1 MYDDFYSA
9 LEKGRIEPITFW
21 EGTVSKWDYIKQTR
35 LMIELLGKV
44 AKEEREGRYGSD
56 LHRYAMDLAY
66 YIGRESNIQETMRK
80 ERESTTNPNSIMM
93 LPDELST
100 PNAMKIWDKAK
111 KASWIKDDYSFNGT
125 KYQMAYAAE
134 IMGTALNL
142 KYKWKPFQNLWKC
155 KNLAQTR
162 YESKERIG
170 KVERDKE
177 IEEAFSL

>member
-21 EGTVSKWDYIKQTR
+21 KDKVSKWTCMEQIN
-35 LMIELLGKV
+35 LEIELVAKY

-56 LHRYAMDLAY
+56 LYRYAKNLAN
-66 YIGRESNIQETMRK
+66 YISQQINLQRTM
-80 ERESTTNPNSIMM
+80 EREQQAYTTNANTMI

-100 PNAMKIWDKAK
+100 PDAMKIWDKAK
-111 KASWIKDDYSFNGT
+111 KAEWVNNDYTFNGT

-134 IMGTALNL
+134 VMGTALNL
-142 KYKWKPFQNLWKC
+142 KYKWKPFETLWNYKYFS
-155 KNLAQTR
+155 QTR
-162 YESKERIG
+162 RESKERIG